1 MILPTTS
8 LAALGLLVLSMI
20 CWGSWANM
28 QKLMGKWRFELFY
41 YDYSLGVAICSFA
54 AAFTLGSMNPRE
66 LTFTDNLLIA
76 SYRQMAYAVAGGAV
90 FNLANILL
98 VAAIS
103 VSGLA
108 VAFPV
113 TIGLALVIG
122 VVWNYILSPQGNP
135 MLLFGGALLVL
146 VAVIVDAFAYGG
158 YVDARLGAA
167 KAALQADPRAKAT
180 PKPLGAAR
188 GIVLSLLSG
197 ILLSLSYPL
206 VEMAKSGENA
216 VSAYG
221 MTVLIGGG
229 MLLTTFLYVP
239 FFANFPVS
247 GAPVPVHRYFRGTG
261 KQHLWGIFGG
271 MVWATGAI
279 ASFAAASAP
288 APVQAGA
295 AVSYALGQ
303 GAPLVSAV
311 WGLLVWGEFKSADVR
326 TWMLLTAMI
335 VLFGAGVA
343 MVSIAPLYSGK

>member
-8 LAALGLLVLSMI
+8 LAALELLVLSMI
-20 CWGSWANM
+20 CWGSWANAH
-28 QKLMGKWRFELFY
+28 KLTGKWRFELFY
-41 YDYSLGVAICSFA
+41 YDYSLGVVICSFA
-54 AAFTLGSMNPRE
+54 AAFTLGSMNARE

-76 SYRQMAYAVAGGAV
+76 SNHQMAYAVAGGAV

-103 VSGLA
+103 VSGMAL
-108 VAFPV
+108 AFPV
-113 TIGLALVIG
+113 TIGLALVISI
-122 VVWNYILSPQGNP
+122 VWNYALSPQGNA

-146 VAVIVDAFAYGG
+146 VAVIVDAFAYSG
-158 YVDARLGAA
+158 YVDARLAAA
-167 KAALQADPRAKAT
+167 KAGLQADPRAKAT

-197 ILLSLSYPL
+197 IFMSFSYPL
-206 VEMAKSGENA
+206 MDMAKGGENA

-221 MTVLIGGG
+221 MAVLTGGG

-247 GAPVPVHRYFRGTG
+247 GEPLPVHRYFRGTG

-271 MVWATGAI
+271 MIWVAGAI
-279 ASFAAASAP
+279 ASFAAANAP
-288 APVQAGA
+288 ASAQAGS

-303 GAPLVSAV
+303 GAPLVSAL
-311 WGLLVWGEFKSADVR
+311 WGLLVWREFKGADFR
-326 TWMLLTAMI
+326 TWMLLVAMI

-343 MVSIAPLYSGK
+343 MVSIAPLYSTK